1 MSQVTRIEEQ
11 RARQN
16 VQFAIVND
24 ASGFPHVFLEATRF
38 VPAGSAL
45 WTDYGDSYWEG
56 DYHNH
61 VKLIDSRVALA
72 ADVSKAHNGGA
83 SLGVKFDPPARAR
96 PAWLERKSKR
106 GRSSESD
113 GE

>member
-1 MSQVTRIEEQ
+1 MRRAKQ
-11 RARQN
+11 RWSTLVSAP
-16 VQFAIVND
+16 D
-24 ASGFPHVFLEATRF
+24 GSASNASR